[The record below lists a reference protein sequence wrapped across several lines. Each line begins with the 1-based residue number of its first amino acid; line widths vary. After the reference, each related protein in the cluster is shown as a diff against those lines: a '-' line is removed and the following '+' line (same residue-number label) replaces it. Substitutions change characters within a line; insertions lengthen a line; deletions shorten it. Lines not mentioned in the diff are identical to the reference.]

1 MGTTPDQT
9 FKIDLSGPL
18 TREQAEAIY
27 ALGREAVIWA
37 IMVLSTKGISNLPTP
52 AGDVA
57 PTPSTPSGM
66 IPPYNKP
73 SVRRRRKKPGAKVG
87 HQGHARQLPPITHRQ
102 EHPPL
107 PCCPDCGTPF
117 ARPSARRSRIIE
129 DIAEMTPVV
138 TENIIPRHWCPQC
151 QKMYEPPVPDALP
164 KATFGHR
171 LVAFTAWLHYGLG
184 ATIATIISVLGHH
197 LQFVL
202 SEGGLVA
209 AWQRYAAILF
219 AWYEEIGQQLKDS
232 GVLHADET
240 GWRVSGQTVWLWCF
254 TSPLATYYMIDRSR
268 GSPALSKFFTEA
280 FDGIL
285 ITDFWSAYNAVVCTG
300 RQTCLPHLLRELKKV
315 DEQNGSA
322 EWVEFSKKLGRLL
335 KDAIRLKKKDLP
347 ESKYQSLRARL
358 DYRLDY
364 LIEMPWRDADVKR
377 LVKRLRRY
385 RQALFTFLDQD
396 EVPSDNNHAEREIRP
411 AVIIR
416 KNSHGNRSGNGAD
429 TQAILMSV
437 YRTLKLRG
445 LDPLDTIVAALKTYV
460 ITGSLP
466 PLPAGKPSVG

>member
-9 FKIDLSGPL
+9 FPFDLSGPL

-27 ALGREAVIWA
+27 ALGREAVVWA
-37 IMVLSTKGISNLPTP
+37 IMVLSAKGITNLPT
-52 AGDVA
+52 AAEGVA
-57 PTPSTPSGM
+57 PTPATPSGM
-66 IPPYNKP
+66 IPLYNKP
-73 SVRRRRKKPGAKVG
+73 TVRRRRKKPGAKVG
-87 HQGHARQLPPITHRQ
+87 HPGHARQLPPITHRQ
-102 EHPPL
+102 EHQPL
-107 PCCPDCGTPF
+107 PCCPDCGKPF
-117 ARPSARRSRIIE
+117 ALPSARRSRIIE
-129 DIAEMTPVV
+129 DIAEVSPVV
-138 TENIIPRHWCPQC
+138 TEHVIPRHWCPHC

-171 LVAFTAWLHYGLG
+171 LVALTAWLHYGLG

-197 LQFVL
+197 LQYVL

-209 AWQRYAAILF
+209 AWQRYAALLF

-254 TSPLATYYMIDRSR
+254 TSPSATYYMIDRSR

-315 DEQNGSA
+315 DTQNGSA

-347 ESKYQSLRARL
+347 ASKYTSLRARL

-377 LVKRLRRY
+377 LVKRVRRY
-385 RQALFTFLDQD
+385 RQALFTFLDQE
-396 EVPSDNNHAEREIRP
+396 EVPADNNHAEREIRP

-416 KNSHGNRSGNGAD
+416 KNSHGNRSGNGAN

-460 ITGSLP
+460 LTGTLP
-466 PLPAGKPSVG
+466 PLPEGKPSVG